1 MYNIRVVKEKSV
13 RLLKKIK
20 NQGSIIVA
28 SSTPVLL
35 NKWFLLVVLSLLLAI
50 LLTPQ
55 IRFQHPGYKM
65 GDIATRNVKAD
76 RDFIAENSA
85 ATEQKK
91 MEAMNEIRSVY
102 DYDDDV
108 AAQILSNL
116 ANAFSLMKE
125 ITLAK
130 TAASPERS
138 GDFLLQLKNNFERI
152 VGLTISAEE
161 FQVLYRH
168 KFSPALAA
176 KIAGSISDAY
186 RDGMITNVT
195 FLPQEK
201 DRGIVVRDLR
211 KQAEKELTNL
221 SAVRHITDIELRMLK
236 TADTNAAD
244 KERASLDKVTLTIAI
259 KLIKPNLVYNKD
271 ASELRKTA
279 AGKEVNPVFLKVE
292 KYEMLV
298 REGEKITHA
307 AMDKLDAYYRIKGER
322 KLSKLLIFTGVFL
335 TIAFLG
341 IILYHYA
348 NKMHKIGKQDVLFL
362 GVIILMQIMIVRTG
376 IFVAGAFAEAFPSF
390 PEEVFIYAV
399 PFSAGAMLVSL
410 LLNRS
415 LAFVLSIFLSIT
427 ITFLFDGKISLL
439 IFSFLG
445 SAVAAYGISGCRERA
460 AFFKVGLL
468 LGAVNVAAIL
478 SLGLIEENIFTV
490 NTVMGLLMGLLGG
503 SASGLLV
510 AGLLPLFESLF
521 QYTTDIKLLELANL
535 NQPIFQQMI
544 MEAPGTYHH
553 SIVMASMV
561 ETAAESIGANVLMAK
576 VSAYYHDIGK
586 MKKPLYFI
594 ENQPSGGNKHDKLS
608 PKMSSLVIITHV
620 KDGCE
625 LAAKA
630 KLPQEIINIIREHH
644 GTSLVSY
651 FYDKAKK
658 DKTPSI
664 RALPESD
671 FRYPGPK
678 PQTREAGL
686 VLLGDVM
693 EASSRTLSN
702 PTPARIKTLV
712 RERIESALSD
722 GQLDDC
728 ALTLHDLNKI
738 AESFTMILN
747 GTFHHRIDYPEP
759 IINELNGYKR
769 DNNYAIIDRKSAE
782 KNKNRSAAAATGVE

>member
-1 MYNIRVVKEKSV
+1 MYNISIIKEKSAL
-13 RLLKKIK
+13 LLKKIK
-20 NQGSIIVA
+20 DQGSKITQ
-28 SSTPVLL
+28 SSSPVLL
-35 NKWFLLVVLSLLLAI
+35 NKAFILSVLSLLLAI

-55 IRFQHPGYKM
+55 IRFRHPGYKM
-65 GDIATRNVKAD
+65 GDIATRNVKTD
-76 RDFIAENSA
+76 RDLMAENTS
-85 ATEQKK
+85 ATEQKR
-91 MEAMNEIRSVY
+91 MEAINEIRSVY

-108 AAQILSNL
+108 AAQILINL
-116 ANAFSLMKE
+116 TSAFSLMKE
-125 ITLAK
+125 ISSGK
-130 TAASPERS
+130 IAASPGKN
-138 GDFLLQLKNNFERI
+138 GDLLSPLKKNFERI
-152 VGLTISAEE
+152 VGLTVSAEE
-161 FQVLYRH
+161 FQVLYQH
-168 KFSPALAA
+168 KFSPSVAA
-176 KIAGSISDAY
+176 KIAGFISSAY
-186 RDGMITNVT
+186 RGGMITNLT
-195 FLPQEK
+195 FLPQER
-201 DRGIVVRDLR
+201 DRGITVRDLR
-211 KQAEKELTNL
+211 KQTEKELTNL
-221 SAVRHITDIELRMLK
+221 SAVRHITDIELGMLK
-236 TADTNAAD
+236 TADINADHERVSTN
-244 KERASLDKVTLTIAI
+244 KVALTLAI

-271 ASELRKTA
+271 ATELRKQKAT
-279 AGKEVNPVFLKVE
+279 KDVHPVFLKVE
-292 KYEMLV
+292 KHEMLV

-307 AMDKLDAYYRIKGER
+307 EMDKLDAYYRIKGEK
-322 KLSKLLIFTGVFL
+322 KLSKFLIFTGVFF
-335 TIAFLG
+335 TIAFLA

-348 NKMHKIGKQDVLFL
+348 NKMYKLGKLDILFIGVTA
-362 GVIILMQIMIVRTG
+362 LMQIIFVRVG
-376 IFVAGAFAEAFPSF
+376 IFVAGAVAEAFPTL
-390 PEEVFIYAV
+390 PEDVFIYTI

-410 LLNRS
+410 LLNRK
-415 LAFVLSIFLSIT
+415 LAFLLSIFLSII
-427 ITFLFDGKISLL
+427 ITFLFDGKISLF

-445 SAVAAYGISGCRERA
+445 SVVAAYRIVDCRERA

-478 SLGLIEENIFTV
+478 SLGLIEENIFTF
-490 NTVMGLLMGLLGG
+490 NTFIALLMGFLGG

-561 ETAAESIGANVLMAK
+561 ETAAESIGANALLAK

-586 MKKPLYFI
+586 MKKPQYFI

-608 PKMSSLVIITHV
+608 PKMSSLVIISHV

-630 KLPQEIINIIREHH
+630 KLSKEIINIIREHH

-651 FYDKAKK
+651 FFDKAKK

-664 RALPESD
+664 RALPDTD

-712 RERIESALSD
+712 RERIERALSD
-722 GQLDDC
+722 GQLDEC
-728 ALTLHDLNKI
+728 ELTLRDLNKV

-747 GTFHHRIDYPEP
+747 GIFHHRIDYPVP
-759 IINELNGYKR
+759 VIHELNGAKKE
-769 DNNYAIIDRKSAE
+769 NNYAIIDRKPAE
-782 KNKNRSAAAATGVE
+782 KNKDRSAPAATGSE